1 MNEQP
6 HPTITSAMVKQLFDD
21 VHESLQ
27 AESGY
32 GLDAQTREDAWRQV
46 QLYWSKLQEQVA
58 SRVTE
63 TEVPLT
69 LMNNVSPGNRK
80 FTIHGVVDV
89 VQEQDKIILYDI
101 KSHDYQRLHENID
114 SYGPQLQVYA
124 HIWSELR
131 GQTVDETCII
141 NTDPP
146 ESVKAIVD
154 YTNMTD
160 SERVAFEQWNP
171 VIPIRNFSA
180 ELVHET
186 IAKFGMV
193 VDAIEEHKFNPPDWK
208 ELAQNRSRLPVPLM
222 CSKCD
227 VRFSCTSYR
236 QLVFKTQNNQN
247 NMMRFYNPESRVNEI
262 RETVTP
268 FNSSDPDDMLEE
280 FERTKDDVAMNYFDD
295 DDETIPF

>member
-1 MNEQP
+1 MNEQS
-6 HPTITSAMVKQLFDD
+6 HSTITIAAVKQLFDD

-46 QLYWSKLQEQVA
+46 QMYWNKLQDQVA

-69 LMNNVSPGNRK
+69 LMNNVSPSNRK

-124 HIWSELR
+124 YIWSELR

-146 ESVKAIVD
+146 DSVKAIVD
-154 YTNMTD
+154 FLHMTD
-160 SERVAFEQWNP
+160 VEQAAFERWNP
-171 VIPIRNFSA
+171 VIPITNFSA
-180 ELVHET
+180 ALVHET

-208 ELAQNRSRLPVPLM
+208 ELERNRLRLPVPLM
-222 CSKCD
+222 CAKCD
-227 VRFSCTSYR
+227 VRYSCTSYR
-236 QLVFKTQNNQN
+236 QLVIKTQNTQN
-247 NMMRFYNPESRVNEI
+247 NLMRFYDAQSDIKPVREI
-262 RETVTP
+262 VLPYELSET
-268 FNSSDPDDMLEE
+268 DDIMEE
-280 FERTKDDVAMNYFDD
+280 FERTKDDVAANFYDD
-295 DDETIPF
+295 NEAMPF